1 MYVYLYLNIFTI
13 LFPVLLSFDR
23 RVAFYKKWPAL
34 FPAILAN
41 ALFFI
46 VWDSFFTRMGVWG
59 FNEKYLVGLYL
70 FSLPLEE
77 ILFFIT
83 VPYACVFIYEVLN
96 AYVTKDLLQ
105 PYAKAI
111 TVFLIVALPL
121 LAAFNMGRLYT
132 SVTFILLTLMLL
144 VHLRYFGSKLLGRFY
159 LAYLVHLVPFLLVN
173 GVLTY
178 LPVVWYNNTYNLG
191 LRIGTIPIEDVLY
204 SMLMLLLTISVY
216 EGLLQQKAVKQKKAV
231 VV

>member
-1 MYVYLYLNIFTI
+1 MYIYLYLNIFTI

-23 RVAFYKKWPAL
+23 KVAFYTKWPTL

-46 VWDSFFTRMGVWG
+46 VWDSFFTRIGVWG
-59 FNEKYLVGLYL
+59 FNEKYLLGLYL
-70 FSLPLEE
+70 FNLPLEE

-96 AYVTKDLLQ
+96 TYISKNLLQ
-105 PYAKAI
+105 PYGRGF
-111 TVFLIVALPL
+111 TLLLMLVLPL
-121 LAAFNMGRLYT
+121 VAVFNIGRLYT
-132 SVTFILLTLMLL
+132 SVTFVLLTLMLL
-144 VHLRYFGSKLLGRFY
+144 VHLRYFGSRLLGRFY

-191 LRIGTIPIEDVLY
+191 LRIGTIPFEDTMY

-216 EGLLQQKAVKQKKAV
+216 EGLRKRKAVKQYEPV